1 PFCGHTTTLKC
12 PRHRGKSKAHHV
24 RWWSHGGRTDLDN
37 GINLCNFH
45 HHQVHQ
51 QHLDIV
57 RDPPTQKWKAVR
69 VIRR

>member
-1 PFCGHTTTLKC
+1 PSVAIQPLSSVRVTGASPKRTT
-12 PRHRGKSKAHHV
+12 SA
-24 RWWSHGGRTDLDN
+24 WWSHGGRTDLDN